1 MLPTPIPLVAA
12 LSLSIPGMA
21 AAAGALPSGGQFV
34 AGSGSIN
41 SNGTSLMVN
50 QASTRGIIDWNS
62 FSIGGGNVV
71 NINNGSGATLNR
83 VTGATPSSILGTLSA
98 TGSVYLINPQGVVI
112 GRSGVV
118 STG

>member
-1 MLPTPIPLVAA
+1 MTA
-12 LSLSIPGMA
+12 LAIAVSFA
-21 AAAGALPSGGQFV
+21 AAAAARAAGPLPAGGQFV
-34 AGSGSIN
+34 AGTGYIN
-41 SNGTSLMVN
+41 GNGTSLTVN
-50 QASTRGIIDWNS
+50 QTSTRGVIDWNS
-62 FSIGGGNVV
+62 FSIGNGSVV
-71 NINNGSGATLNR
+71 NIDNGSGATLNR